1 MNKIMLV
8 EDDATMLSLLQTLL
22 QLEGFEVCQV
32 NLDQVDGIVSEIRR
46 EKPDL
51 TLIDVHL
58 RQISGMEVL
67 KQIRQD
73 VELKDIFV
81 LMSSGMDVGHKC
93 LQAGADGFILKP
105 YMPDD
110 LIKKISD
117 ILNGIQISSPEISGD
132 S

>member
-22 QLEGFEVCQV
+22 QMEGFKVSQVCADE
-32 NLDQVDGIVSEIRR
+32 LEEIVLEIRQ
-46 EKPDL
+46 ENPAL
-51 TLIDVHL
+51 ILIDVHL
-58 RQISGMEVL
+58 RQISGLEIL

-73 VELKDIFV
+73 DELRDIFV

-105 YMPDD
+105 YMPDE
-110 LIKKISD
+110 LIKKIRE
-117 ILNGIQISSPEISGD
+117 IMNGIRPSTEVASD

>member
-22 QLEGFEVCQV
+22 QMEGFKVNQVCADE
-32 NLDQVDGIVSEIRR
+32 LEEIVLEIRQ
-46 EKPDL
+46 ENPAL
-51 TLIDVHL
+51 ILIDVHL
-58 RQISGMEVL
+58 RQISGLEIL

-73 VELKDIFV
+73 DELRDIFV

-105 YMPDD
+105 YMPDE
-110 LIKKISD
+110 LIKKIRE
-117 ILNGIQISSPEISGD
+117 IMNGIRPSTEVASD

>member
-32 NLDQVDGIVSEIRR
+32 NMDQVDGIVSEIRR

-93 LQAGADGFILKP
+93 LQAGADGFMLKP

-117 ILNGIQISSPEISGD
+117 ILNGIPISSPEISGD

>member
-22 QLEGFEVCQV
+22 QMEGFEVSQV
-32 NLDQVDGIVSEIRR
+32 CADELEEIVLEIRQ
-46 EKPDL
+46 ENPAL
-51 TLIDVHL
+51 ILIDVHL
-58 RQISGMEVL
+58 RQISGLEIL

-73 VELKDIFV
+73 DELRDIFV

-105 YMPDD
+105 YMPDE
-110 LIKKISD
+110 LIKKIRE
-117 ILNGIQISSPEISGD
+117 IMNGIRPSTEVASD

>member
-81 LMSSGMDVGHKC
+81 LMSSGMDVVHKC